1 MPQCCL
7 TLSNFLVEPRQVV
20 VGVRELFVQRDCP
33 AVGCDRGI
41 GALSALAMVSSE
53 EQAVLKISV
62 TNQSSEATNFQLEG
76 KLVGPWVEELR
87 RLSDAALMTS
97 EAVSLDLEKVW
108 FVDSQGI
115 VLLRDLAKR
124 HVAQINCS
132 QFISQQLKETAYD
145 ECNG

>member
-1 MPQCCL
+1 M
-7 TLSNFLVEPRQVV
+7 
-20 VGVRELFVQRDCP
+20 
-33 AVGCDRGI
+33 
-41 GALSALAMVSSE
+41 
-53 EQAVLKISV
+53 LKISV

-124 HVAQINCS
+124 HVAQINLHVEKIHFLFPDLGS
-132 QFISQQLKETAYD
+132 SIGPTFKPEASHAII
-145 ECNG
+145 

>member
-1 MPQCCL
+1 
-7 TLSNFLVEPRQVV
+7 
-20 VGVRELFVQRDCP
+20 
-33 AVGCDRGI
+33 
-41 GALSALAMVSSE
+41 MVSSE
-53 EQAVLKISV
+53 ERAVLKISV

>member
-1 MPQCCL
+1 
-7 TLSNFLVEPRQVV
+7 
-20 VGVRELFVQRDCP
+20 
-33 AVGCDRGI
+33 
-41 GALSALAMVSSE
+41 MVSSE
-53 EQAVLKISV
+53 ERAVLKISV

-87 RLSDAALMTS
+87 RVSDAALMTS